1 MNFLAHILLSGE
13 REGVLMGNYVG
24 DFIKG
29 RLTEEKTVDWNQD
42 YVLGLK
48 LHRFIDSFTDTHPEV
63 QEAKH
68 LAALSL
74 GKLAG
79 IVMDIYFDYF
89 LASHFSDFSKDSL
102 SAYVHAK
109 YAVIEKNDYLV
120 PQDMIPMVRSM
131 IRQDWL
137 TSYATFEG
145 IDLTFQRLSR
155 RAKFLAPISNAV
167 NDLRAN
173 EDFYYQKFQK
183 FFPELQMR
191 SALFIAENGSGIFK
205 VGAPL

>member
-13 REGVLMGNYVG
+13 NEGVMMGNYVG

-29 RLTEEKTVDWNQD
+29 RLSGEKTATWNPD

-63 QEAKH
+63 SEAKDV
-68 LAALSL
+68 AAVTQ

-89 LASHFSDFSKDSL
+89 LAKNFEHYHKEPLFI
-102 SAYVHAK
+102 
-109 YAVIEKNDYLV
+109 YAHRMYSVIERNEHLIPETMV
-120 PQDMIPMVRSM
+120 PMVRSM

-137 TSYATFEG
+137 NTYATLEG
-145 IDLTFQRLSR
+145 IDVTFNRLSR
-155 RAKFLAPISNAV
+155 RAAFLAPISTAV
-167 NDLRAN
+167 SDLRAN
-173 EDFYYQKFQK
+173 EEFYYTKFLA
-183 FFPELQMR
+183 FFPELRRQ
-191 SALFIAENGSGIFK
+191 AGQFIAEN
-205 VGAPL
+205 AA

>member
-13 REGVLMGNYVG
+13 NEGVMMGNYVG

-29 RLTEEKTVDWNQD
+29 RLSDEKTATWNPD

-63 QEAKH
+63 SEAKDV
-68 LAALSL
+68 AAVTQ

-89 LASHFSDFSKDSL
+89 LAKNFEHYHKEPLFI
-102 SAYVHAK
+102 
-109 YAVIEKNDYLV
+109 YAHRIYSIIQRNEHLIPETMV
-120 PQDMIPMVRSM
+120 PMVRSM

-137 TSYATFEG
+137 NTYATLDG
-145 IDLTFQRLSR
+145 IDTTFKRLSR
-155 RAKFLAPISNAV
+155 RAEFLAPISTAV
-167 NDLRAN
+167 SDLSEN
-173 EDFYYQKFQK
+173 EEFYYSKFLS
-183 FFPELQMR
+183 FFPELRRQ
-191 SALFIAENGSGIFK
+191 AGQFIAEN
-205 VGAPL
+205 AA

>member
-13 REGVLMGNYVG
+13 NEGVMMGNYVG

-29 RLTEEKTVDWNQD
+29 RLTDEKTSGWNPD

-63 QEAKH
+63 SEAKDV
-68 LAALSL
+68 AGITQ

-89 LASHFSDFSKDSL
+89 LAKNFEHYHKEPL
-102 SAYVHAK
+102 LV
-109 YAVIEKNDYLV
+109 YAHRIYSVIERNHHLV
-120 PQDMIPMVRSM
+120 PETMAPMVRSM

-137 TSYATFEG
+137 TTYATLDG
-145 IDLTFQRLSR
+145 IDTTFKRLSR
-155 RAKFLAPISNAV
+155 RAEFLAPISTAV
-167 NDLRAN
+167 SDLRAN
-173 EDFYYQKFQK
+173 EEFYYTKFLS
-183 FFPELQMR
+183 FFPDLR
-191 SALFIAENGSGIFK
+191 SRASQFIGEN
-205 VGAPL
+205 AA